1 MIEHQKL
8 SFKSNGDETLSLKL
22 HNVGRE
28 KCSSLHQWG
37 PGIRNFY
44 LLHYIVSGKGTYSVD
59 RKTYEI
65 GPGSTFLI
73 YPNTEITYC
82 ADLNDPWD
90 YYWVGFSGNDARIII
105 NQTDFTTSNPV
116 IDVDMN
122 THFESLLMD
131 IYNAKG
137 NQVSSKIKMTGC
149 LMLALSLLVEKASSS
164 KGRHDTASIYINKA
178 MEFIESNYTQILT
191 VQEIASYVGISRSQ
205 LYRVFMD
212 TYQKSPMQMI
222 LEYRILIACGYL
234 KNSQMSMSSI
244 GYSVGFEDSLYF
256 SRVFKKIKGM
266 SPRDYL
272 HSIKSFS
279 TNK

>member
-1 MIEHQKL
+1 MIEHLKL
-8 SFKSNGDETLSLKL
+8 SYKSDGDETLSLKV

-44 LLHYIVSGKGTYSVD
+44 LLHYIVSGKGTYTVGG
-59 RKTYEI
+59 KTYNI
-65 GPGSTFLI
+65 GQGSTFLI

-82 ADLNDPWD
+82 ADSNDPWD
-90 YYWVGFSGNDARIII
+90 YYWVGFNGNDARIII
-105 NQTDFTTSNPV
+105 NQTDFTISNPV

-131 IYNAKG
+131 IYDAKG
-137 NQVSSKIKMTGC
+137 NKDSSKIKMTGY
-149 LMLALSLLVEKASSS
+149 LMLALSLLVEKAMSS
-164 KGRHDTASIYINKA
+164 KGSHTTSSIYINKA
-178 MEFIESNYTQILT
+178 MEFIELNYSQKLT
-191 VQEIASYVGISRSQ
+191 VQEIAHYVGISRSQ
-205 LYRVFMD
+205 LYRVFMES
-212 TYQKSPMQMI
+212 YQKSPMQMI

-234 KNSQMSMSSI
+234 KNSQMTISSI

-266 SPRDYL
+266 SPREYL
-272 HSIKSFS
+272 QTIK
-279 TNK
+279 